1 MPMSIFDAVLLGIVE
16 GVTEFLPISSTGHLI
31 LTSHLLSIP
40 SSSFLSTFEIA
51 IQLGAIGA
59 VVVLYWRSFFDLEVV
74 KRLIVGF
81 VPTAIIG
88 LSLYSF
94 VKHHLLGNEFVVV
107 AALALGGLA
116 LIIFELFH
124 KEREDAPEGV
134 VTITYLQAFLV
145 GVAQSVAM
153 IPGVSRSAATIVGG
167 LALGIRR
174 ATILEFSFLLA
185 VPTMGAAVALD
196 VLKNYQTFTLESVGS
211 IGIGFVVAFVVA
223 LFSIK
228 FLLQFVRTNTFIPFG
243 IYRIVIAGLFFWL
256 VLS

>member
-1 MPMSIFDAVLLGIVE
+1 MPYTDAIILGVVE
-16 GVTEFLPISSTGHLI
+16 GITEFLPVSSTGHLI

-40 SSSFLSTFEIA
+40 SSSFLSSFEIA

-59 VVVLYWRSFFDLEVV
+59 VVVLYWRSFFDVEVL
-74 KRLIVGF
+74 KRLVVGF
-81 VPTAIIG
+81 IPTAVIG
-88 LSLYSF
+88 LALYSY
-94 VKHHLLGNEFVVV
+94 VKHHLLGNELVVV
-107 AALALGGLA
+107 SALFLGGVA
-116 LIIFELFH
+116 LIVFELFH
-124 KEREDAPEGV
+124 KEREGAPEGV
-134 VTITYLQAFLV
+134 TTITYLQAFLV

-196 VLKNYQTFTLESVGS
+196 VLKSYQTFTLEGVGS
-211 IGIGFVVAFVVA
+211 IGIGFVVAFIVA

-228 FLLQFVRTNTFIPFG
+228 FLLKFVRTNTFIPFG
-243 IYRIVIAGLFFWL
+243 IYRIIVAGLFFWL